1 MRGSRTV
8 LREPRGAIPRGYSP
22 GSSRGESNL
31 PFADH
36 SSAIVASHCS
46 QGLSTLRKIS
56 LLCCRQINER
66 RNYTVHV
73 RGTGATWFSV
83 AVPSWSASFIVVSR
97 DSSRAVFSI
106 KTLTARFLPN
116 TAIVP
121 CRRMVISL
129 STFPS
134 VFEFA
139 AVTTPKLRGCQ
150 GVRFSILMLPNRGL
164 GFNGTKGLLINLYLM
179 PLWVMC
185 LGNLNRHWVNR
196 QSLLDFLVN
205 GQEEKGTRVASRGR
219 DAAVPAMGQ
228 TRRSSWRL
236 GQIRGQ
242 GTSCSCEW
250 QAGRA
255 SAEEVKAKKKA
266 AALGP

>member
-1 MRGSRTV
+1 MTGLVTISRLIGNDLVCSRLTGKPEV
-8 LREPRGAIPRGYSP
+8 LGVSLTSCLPTTRQQ
-22 GSSRGESNL
+22 SSHPTAAR
-31 PFADH
+31 
-36 SSAIVASHCS
+36 
-46 QGLSTLRKIS
+46 LRKIS
-56 LLCCRQINER
+56 LLRSRQINER

-83 AVPSWSASFIVVSR
+83 AVPSWSTSFIVVSR

-121 CRRMVISL
+121 CRRMVMSL
-129 STFPS
+129 STSPS

-139 AVTTPKLRGCQ
+139 AVTTPKSRGCQ

-179 PLWVMC
+179 PLWVLC

-196 QSLLDFLVN
+196 QSLLDFLV
-205 GQEEKGTRVASRGR
+205 KW
-219 DAAVPAMGQ
+219 P
-228 TRRSSWRL
+228 RRKRH
-236 GQIRGQ
+236 
-242 GTSCSCEW
+242 
-250 QAGRA
+250 AGCFPR
-255 SAEEVKAKKKA
+255 
-266 AALGP
+266 P